1 MLNDTTIQMIAQAI
15 IANTKVLQTLVEA
28 LPREAV
34 AKVEEKVATVAPV
47 APVAPAP
54 DPVVQAPAQP
64 VQMPQV
70 VQNVAANAAPSPAPV
85 AMPVM
90 PALPVFEAPAPA
102 PAPAPAAPVAVPF
115 KDVQELTQYVLNVYR
130 DLGSA
135 KGMQIQKVMDKMG
148 IKNINDTKPAQFAEF
163 YAGVEAIKAAG

>member
-1 MLNDTTIQMIAQAI
+1 MLNDQTIQMIAQAI

-34 AKVEEKVATVAPV
+34 AQVEEKVATVAPA

-54 DPVVQAPAQP
+54 ATVVQAPVAI
-64 VQMPQV
+64 PQV
-70 VQNVAANAAPSPAPV
+70 VQNVAANAAPSPAP
-85 AMPVM
+85 AM

-102 PAPAPAAPVAVPF
+102 PAPAPAAPAAVPF
-115 KDVQELTQYVLNVYR
+115 KDVQELTQYVLNTYR

>member
-34 AKVEEKVATVAPV
+34 AKVEEKVATVAPA

-54 DPVVQAPAQP
+54 APVVQAPAQP

-90 PALPVFEAPAPA
+90 PALPVFEAPA

-148 IKNINDTKPAQFAEF
+148 IKNINDTRPDQFNEF